1 MKETLKELSEIV
13 AQANDI
19 FYERYKS
26 VDTLMGIMDK
36 TLRKQGMN
44 ADAITIDCISIDKK
58 IVLVLHDSKPD
69 LVDIALGDKTG
80 EIHSSKEYVLKD
92 VSISQILEIMEINF
106 INTLGQH

>member
-13 AQANDI
+13 AQANDL
-19 FYERYKS
+19 FYERNKS

-44 ADAITIDCISIDKK
+44 ADAITIDCIASNKK

-80 EIHSSKEYVLKD
+80 EIHSSKVHVLKD
-92 VSISQILEIMEINF
+92 VSITQLLDIMEVNF
-106 INTLGQH
+106 LNALG